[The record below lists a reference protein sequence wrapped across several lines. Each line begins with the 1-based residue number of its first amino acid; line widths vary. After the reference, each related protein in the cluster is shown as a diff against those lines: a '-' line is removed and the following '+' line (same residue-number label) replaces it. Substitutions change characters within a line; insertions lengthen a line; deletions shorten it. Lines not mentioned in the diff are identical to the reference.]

1 MINRIKEYFEYRKN
15 KRIAKYELAEM
26 AATTL
31 PVIREVSDKGTDIA
45 KFVFKLTN
53 ETKNIKGERLVEL
66 VLNEVSTA
74 LQTDNNRIIEI
85 FTYMASLSPQ
95 DIQKILVHS
104 IVETMPTDNK
114 AE

>member
-1 MINRIKEYFEYRKN
+1 MINRIKEHLEYRKN
-15 KRIAKYELAEM
+15 KRIAKKELAKM

-31 PVIREVSDKGTDIA
+31 PVIREISDKGTDIA
-45 KFVFKLTN
+45 KFIVRLTN
-53 ETKNIKGERLVEL
+53 ETKNVKGEKLVEM

-85 FTYMASLSPQ
+85 LTYMANLQPE

-104 IVETMPTDNK
+104 VVETMPKTNND
-114 AE
+114 